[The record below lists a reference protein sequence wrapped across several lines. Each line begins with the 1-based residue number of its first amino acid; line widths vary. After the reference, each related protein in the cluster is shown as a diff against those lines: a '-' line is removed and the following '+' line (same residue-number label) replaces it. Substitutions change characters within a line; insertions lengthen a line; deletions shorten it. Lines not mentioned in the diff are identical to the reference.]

1 MMALNGRNFHIGAY
15 TLAWAS
21 LAVCAAGAACS
32 SGNQGSGSSAG
43 TPDSGSSAGS
53 PDSSTDSGDGG
64 SDINTGA
71 DGGPIFV
78 IGSPP
83 DASDRCIGGP
93 VGGARPVT
101 VRTPTGYSCLPT
113 AWPLIVLLHDYGSS
127 GDQDEAYFNI
137 ASLADQLGFLYA
149 HPDGT
154 TDSSGKQFWNATDAC
169 CNVGGAAVDD
179 STYLHTVLGEIHSR
193 FNSDLN
199 RVYVFGYGNGGFM
212 AYRLACDHATD
223 VAAVADFG
231 GATWADASKCPARAP
246 VAALEIHGTNDATF
260 AYDGGTNLGAS
271 FPSALATVDEWAA
284 LQHCPDGGGAPG
296 AGLDLL
302 NDDAGTDTT
311 VLQWP
316 KCGFAGVPINL
327 WSIQGGTHTPMIS
340 GSSFTQTVV
349 NFLLAQK
356 KP

>member
-1 MMALNGRNFHIGAY
+1 MMAPNHRNFQGVAR
-15 TLAWAS
+15 TVALAFLVA
-21 LAVCAAGAACS
+21 CAASGACA
-32 SGNQGSGSSAG
+32 SGNHGSVGSIESA
-43 TPDSGSSAGS
+43 DSGSSAGG
-53 PDSSTDSGDGG
+53 PGSSTDSGAGAGDVG
-64 SDINTGA
+64 TGA

-83 DASDRCIGGP
+83 DASNRCTGGP

-101 VRTPTGYSCLPT
+101 VRTPAGYDCNAM
-113 AWPLIVLLHDYGSS
+113 AWPLLVLLHDYGSS
-127 GDQDEAYFNI
+127 GDKDETYFNI
-137 ASLADQLGFLYA
+137 APLADQLGFLYA

-154 TDSSGKQFWNATDAC
+154 KDSSGNQFWNATDAC
-169 CNVGGAAVDD
+169 CNAGGSMVDD
-179 STYLHTVLGEIHSR
+179 STYLHALLGEIHAQ
-193 FNSDLN
+193 FNSDLH

-231 GATWADASKCPARAP
+231 GATWADSSKCPARAP

-260 AYDGGTNLGAS
+260 AYDGGTNLGAAY
-271 FPSALATVDEWAA
+271 PSALGTIDEWAA
-284 LQHCPDGGGAPG
+284 LQHCPDGGGAAG

-316 KCGFAGVPINL
+316 KCGLAAVSMNL
-327 WSIQGGTHTPMIS
+327 WSIQGGTHTPALT